1 MTNDSFSYIALTI
14 HGQQIKRKGVQK
26 YVDRVK
32 EPGRYERR
40 HSSFYIGLYG
50 ENWVNFVEPYKDLVT
65 KLIILNRNERP
76 FSQRGLRARSLI
88 LAASSALSSPRQ
100 LMVMLSC
107 FSNVVFKSFSKKQ
120 HFPMPQRG
128 LPVRARI
135 SRNVGYNIK
144 DILQEKLSLGRLLW
158 LSDKFQLTISL
169 RF

>member
-14 HGQQIKRKGVQK
+14 HGQQIKRKNVEK
-26 YVDRVK
+26 YVHPVK

-65 KLIILNRNERP
+65 KLMILNRNKRP
-76 FSQRGLRARSLI
+76 FSQRGLRAMSLI

-107 FSNVVFKSFSKKQ
+107 FSNVAFKSFSKRQ
-120 HFPMPQRG
+120 HFPLG
-128 LPVRARI
+128 LQGMWVI
-135 SRNVGYNIK
+135 I
-144 DILQEKLSLGRLLW
+144 
-158 LSDKFQLTISL
+158 
-169 RF
+169 